1 MSTRGQG
8 RYYEE
13 EPDPAGQH
21 STPSELFDMLLN
33 AQRKRDAEHH
43 TEEVDTLYIANSKGE
58 KIPLSPD
65 MYAPLE
71 TILRAQLEHKA
82 VTLVQQDRMMTTQE
96 AADYLGM
103 SRPTLVRLLEDG
115 KIPFEK
121 LKKHR
126 RVAFADVETYRAH
139 RMNKK

>member
-43 TEEVDTLYIANSKGE
+43 TEEADTLYIANSKGE

-71 TILRAQLEHKA
+71 TILRAQLEYKA
-82 VTLVQQDRMMTTQE
+82 VTLVQQDRMMPTQE

-139 RMNKK
+139 RMK

>member
-43 TEEVDTLYIANSKGE
+43 TEEADTLYIANSKGE
-58 KIPLSPD
+58 KIPAAGNHS
-65 MYAPLE
+65 AG
-71 TILRAQLEHKA
+71 TAG
-82 VTLVQQDRMMTTQE
+82 TQSSHAC
-96 AADYLGM
+96 AAG
-103 SRPTLVRLLEDG
+103 
-115 KIPFEK
+115 
-121 LKKHR
+121 
-126 RVAFADVETYRAH
+126 
-139 RMNKK
+139 

>member
-43 TEEVDTLYIANSKGE
+43 TEEADTLYIANSKGE

-65 MYAPLE
+65 MYAAAGNHSAG
-71 TILRAQLEHKA
+71 TAG
-82 VTLVQQDRMMTTQE
+82 TQSSH
-96 AADYLGM
+96 ACATG
-103 SRPTLVRLLEDG
+103 
-115 KIPFEK
+115 
-121 LKKHR
+121 
-126 RVAFADVETYRAH
+126 
-139 RMNKK
+139 